1 MKHTIINTSALFLFI
16 ALLAGC
22 QKSEDLAPPAPSQVA
37 IEFKSAQL
45 SLSENEPTRTVELLL
60 NSPAVKDGTVKLS
73 LDSINQT
80 RFTTE
85 PALVNGQINLSISK
99 NQESVAFKIKPVNT
113 PVAEG
118 NRTMIM
124 TLLQPSEGFRLGQK
138 KSLSLT
144 IIDDDTTGNNQ
155 AKSVANFIGQDANI
169 SEKNQQGQVFTIQF
183 SRPLAANGSLEITVE
198 SPAAVYG
205 THFTTNPAAVNGR
218 IGLTPAIG
226 SQNVHITVVPI
237 NNSTINGD
245 LDINFS
251 IINTGGSIQKG
262 TQLNQTIK
270 ISDDELANKP
280 KGYMTS
286 GGGWGLKKIY
296 EYNETGKVKRV
307 HIESSTPAT
316 SSRTETYFYNSHGQI
331 TKINTHPQ
339 IDVVFTWANGKI
351 IKSETIDHG
360 IMDQYTLF
368 EYDNFGNV
376 SGAANYYKQPNG
388 QFKLGSLMGYLYF
401 ADGNLY
407 KSLYYIPKEGSED
420 YTLISTRTYEGYID
434 AENPFPLVE
443 IIPGIKSQHKLP
455 TQYRI
460 EENGADLNY
469 KFTYEFRPDG
479 LVSKR
484 ITTGGQGSE
493 TASYLYY

>member
-1 MKHTIINTSALFLFI
+1 MKHTIINTSSLFLFI
-16 ALLAGC
+16 VFLSGC
-22 QKSEDLAPPAPSQVA
+22 HKSEDLAPPAPSQVA
-37 IEFKSAQL
+37 MEFKLVQL
-45 SLSENEPTRTVELLL
+45 SLPENETSQTVEVLLS
-60 NSPAVKDGTVKLS
+60 NPALKDGTVKLS

-85 PALVNGQINLSISK
+85 PALVNGQINLPISK
-99 NQESVAFKIKPVNT
+99 NQEAVALKIKPVNNT
-113 PVAEG
+113 AADG

-124 TLLQPSEGFRLGQK
+124 TLTQPSEGFRLGQK

-144 IIDDDTTGNNQ
+144 IIDDDTTGNSQ
-155 AKSVANFIGQDANI
+155 AKSTANFIQQDANI
-169 SEKNQQGQVFTIQF
+169 SEKNHAGQSFTIQF
-183 SRPLAANGSLEITVE
+183 SRPLAANGSLEVAVE
-198 SPAAVYG
+198 SGNAIYG
-205 THFTTNPAAVNGR
+205 THFTTNPAAINGR
-218 IGLTPAIG
+218 INLTPAIG
-226 SQNVHITVVPI
+226 SQDVHITIVPV

-270 ISDDELANKP
+270 IADDELANKP
-280 KGYMTS
+280 KGYITG

-296 EYNETGKVKRV
+296 EYNETGKVKYV

-316 SSRTETYFYNSHGQI
+316 STRTETYFYNNSGQLV
-331 TKINTHPQ
+331 KINTHPQ
-339 IDVVFTWANGKI
+339 IDVVFTWANGRI

-360 IMDQYTLF
+360 VADKYILF
-368 EYDNFGNV
+368 EYDNLGHV
-376 SGAANYYKQPNG
+376 SGAANYYRQPNG
-388 QFKLGSLMGYLYF
+388 QFKLGSLMGYLYYT
-401 ADGNLY
+401 DGNLY

-434 AENPFPLVE
+434 AENPFPMVE

-455 TQYRI
+455 AKYRI
-460 EENGADLNY
+460 EENGADLRYN
-469 KFTYEFRPDG
+469 FTYEFRPDG

-484 ITTGGQGSE
+484 ITTDGGANE